1 MTQLTNSRHGAAL
14 GTIRLSPR
22 EAEILVLIAQG
33 LRSIDAAEALSVS
46 KRTVDF
52 HLANVYEKLGV
63 SNRISA
69 LRCAGRMGL
78 VPFEPGPKM
87 EVSEPPVSSDPRG
100 VTLTVR

>member
-1 MTQLTNSRHGAAL
+1 MTQLTNSRHAL

-69 LRCAGRMGL
+69 LARASHMGL
-78 VPFEPGPKM
+78 VQFEPGPTM
-87 EVSEPPVSSDPRG
+87 DVSEPPVSSDPRG